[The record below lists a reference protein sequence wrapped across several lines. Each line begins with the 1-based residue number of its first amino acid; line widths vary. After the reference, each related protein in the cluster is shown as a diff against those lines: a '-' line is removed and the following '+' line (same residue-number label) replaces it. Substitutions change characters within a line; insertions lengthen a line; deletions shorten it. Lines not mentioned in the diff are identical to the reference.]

1 MGVVIVVDVAV
12 GQAVQAGDRLGTM
25 ESMKMEMAIT
35 APAAGRVAWIG
46 CAPQGKVERHQE
58 LFRIEA

>member
-1 MGVVIVVDVAV
+1 MDVQA
-12 GQAVQAGDRLGTM
+12 GQAVQAGDRLGTL

-35 APAAGRVAWIG
+35 APEAGRVAWVG
-46 CAPQGKVERHQE
+46 CTAQGKVERHQE